1 MGRKGELRRRSRR
14 GGLREQVAGKG
25 KGNQN
30 EKDHGVKRVE
40 GGKEKAGGGGAKEG
54 TMDQQ
59 NLDFVPR

>member
-30 EKDHGVKRVE
+30 EKDHGVKRV
-40 GGKEKAGGGGAKEG
+40 GGGEQRKEIWI
-54 TMDQQ
+54 
-59 NLDFVPR
+59 NKI

>member
-30 EKDHGVKRVE
+30 EKDHGVRGWRE
-40 GGKEKAGGGGAKEG
+40 GMRKLGVGEQRKEIWINKI
-54 TMDQQ
+54 
-59 NLDFVPR
+59 